1 MSCPLLSSCL
11 PTWVVSVSHSVVSDS
26 ATPWT
31 VACRAPLSMA
41 FSRQEYWSGLPLPS
55 HHLVTAGQFSKV
67 VELIRIYNR
76 MGPFHL
82 KKTTKNKTLSKPNFL
97 ISSFSL
103 IFSILSLL
111 YLIGDVCRSFENC
124 GVIVLVFCLH
134 VTPLRVAAAVRVTLR
149 LMSCMFCVLTFSGK
163 PCCAEIF
170 ICRICVSAFL
180 QKHL

>member
-1 MSCPLLSSCL
+1 
-11 PTWVVSVSHSVVSDS
+11 
-26 ATPWT
+26 
-31 VACRAPLSMA
+31 MA